1 MNYKYIKTM
10 KGANMN
16 GSRLKQ
22 LRLERGYTQ
31 AQLADKVNL
40 TPKAISFYEHEER
53 EPDSQMLTQL
63 ANIFNVSV
71 DYLIGKE
78 ENTAISKYE
87 VPVYRA
93 VSCGNPFIADEDIID
108 FEEISPKLRTQG
120 DHFGL
125 RLKGRSMEPRFNEGD
140 VVIVRKQSD
149 VDSGSIAIVRV
160 NGDEATMKIVKKSPE
175 GITLIATN
183 PDVFLPQFYSNEQIE
198 NTPVEIIGKVI
209 ELRAKF

>member
-1 MNYKYIKTM
+1 M
-10 KGANMN
+10 
-16 GSRLKQ
+16 
-22 LRLERGYTQ
+22 
-31 AQLADKVNL
+31 

-63 ANIFNVSV
+63 ANIFNVTI

-87 VPVYRA
+87 VPVYRS

-108 FEEISPKLRTQG
+108 FEEISPNLRTQG
-120 DHFGL
+120 KHFGL
-125 RLKGRSMEPRFNEGD
+125 RLKGRSMEPRFNEDD

-149 VDSGSIAIVRV
+149 VDSGAIAIVRV
-160 NGDEATMKIVKKSPE
+160 NGDEATMKIVKESPE

-183 PDVFLPQFYSNEQIE
+183 LDVFLPQFYSNEQIE

>member
-1 MNYKYIKTM
+1 M
-10 KGANMN
+10 KGEKMN

-22 LRLERGYTQ
+22 LRQDNGYTQ
-31 AQLADKVNL
+31 AQLAQKLNL
-40 TPKAISFYEHEER
+40 TPKAISFYELEER
-53 EPDSQMLTQL
+53 EPDSQTLKHL
-63 ANIFNVSV
+63 SKLFDVSI
-71 DYLIGKE
+71 DYLVGNDSQKKLD
-78 ENTAISKYE
+78 KYE

-108 FEEISPKLRTQG
+108 FEEINPKLRSQG

-149 VDSGSIAIVRV
+149 VDSGAIAIVRV

-175 GITLIATN
+175 GITLVATN
-183 PDVFLPQFYSNEQIE
+183 PDVYLPTFYSNEQIE

>member
-1 MNYKYIKTM
+1 MSIHKNIKKYREI
-10 KGANMN
+10 NE
-16 GSRLKQ
+16 L
-22 LRLERGYTQ
+22 TQ
-31 AQLADKVNL
+31 GQLADKLNL
-40 TPKAISFYEHEER
+40 SRNAVSQYENGKR
-53 EPDSQMLTQL
+53 EPSIDTQIL
-63 ANIFNVSV
+63 IADLFGVSLDELNSRDV
-71 DYLIGKE
+71 K
-78 ENTAISKYE
+78 NKYE

-108 FEEISPKLRTQG
+108 FEEINPKLRSQG

-125 RLKGRSMEPRFNEGD
+125 RLKGHSMEPRFNEGD

-160 NGDEATMKIVKKSPE
+160 NGDEATMKIVKKSSE

>member
-1 MNYKYIKTM
+1 MLGKRIRLLRKESDMTQNQLGQKLHVGVSTVSSWEKDINTPDIDT
-10 KGANMN
+10 
-16 GSRLKQ
+16 LKQ
-22 LRLERGYTQ
+22 MADIFGVSIGYIVGS
-31 AQLADKVNL
+31 DNVRNKSN
-40 TPKAISFYEHEER
+40 
-53 EPDSQMLTQL
+53 DS
-63 ANIFNVSV
+63 
-71 DYLIGKE
+71 
-78 ENTAISKYE
+78 YE

-108 FEEISPKLRTQG
+108 YEDIDPRLKSQG

-125 RLKGRSMEPRFNEGD
+125 RLKGRSMEPRFSEGD

-175 GITLIATN
+175 GITLVATN
-183 PDVFLPQFYSNEQIE
+183 PDVYLPTFYSNEQIE
-198 NTPVEIIGKVI
+198 TTPVEIIGKVI

>member
-1 MNYKYIKTM
+1 M
-10 KGANMN
+10 KGD
-16 GSRLKQ
+16 RLKS
-22 LRLERGYTQ
+22 LRLENNMTQ
-31 AQLADKVNL
+31 ADLALKLNL
-40 TPKAISFYEHEER
+40 TPKAVSFYENNQR
-53 EPDSQMLTQL
+53 EPDNLIIEKLSKM
-63 ANIFNVSV
+63 FRVST
-71 DYLIGKE
+71 DYLIGTSE
-78 ENTAISKYE
+78 SREVLQKYE

-93 VSCGNPFIADEDIID
+93 VSCGNPFIADEDIVD
-108 FEEISPKLRTQG
+108 WEEINPKLKSQG
-120 DHFGL
+120 EHFGL

-183 PDVFLPQFYSNEQIE
+183 SDVYLPTFYSNEQIK
-198 NTPVEIIGKVI
+198 TVPVEIIGKVI

>member
-1 MNYKYIKTM
+1 MLEK
-10 KGANMN
+10 
-16 GSRLKQ
+16 RLKS
-22 LRLERGYTQ
+22 LRADCGFSQSELGQKLHVGKTTVSAWENGVSSPDLETLVRM
-31 AQLADKVNL
+31 ADIFGVSPNYLLGTENVKN
-40 TPKAISFYEHEER
+40 KSN
-53 EPDSQMLTQL
+53 DS
-63 ANIFNVSV
+63 
-71 DYLIGKE
+71 
-78 ENTAISKYE
+78 YE

-108 FEEISPKLRTQG
+108 YEDIDPRLKSQG

-175 GITLIATN
+175 GITLVATN
-183 PDVFLPQFYSNEQIE
+183 PDVYLPTFYSNEQIE
-198 NTPVEIIGKVI
+198 STPVEIIGKVI